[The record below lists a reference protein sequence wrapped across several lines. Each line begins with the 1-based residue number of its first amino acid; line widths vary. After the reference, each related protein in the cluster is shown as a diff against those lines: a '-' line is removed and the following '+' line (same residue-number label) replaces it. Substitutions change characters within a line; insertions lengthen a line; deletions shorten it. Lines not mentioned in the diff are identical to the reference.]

1 MNCFPEQDGS
11 VIVRDDLDALLQA
24 LPEDIRDPLA
34 SHPRRAELLE
44 VVLDLGRRPE
54 ARFLGSCG
62 GEYLREAP
70 ITKEDLLHAERALG
84 DFGGDN
90 RAGVEGTLHRI
101 SAIRNR
107 RGAVVGLT
115 CRVGRAVTGHID
127 MIRDILT
134 IPNSILFLGR
144 PGVGKTTVIRE
155 MARVLSD
162 ELHKRVVIV
171 DTSNEIGGDGDV
183 PHPAIGGA
191 RRMQVPD
198 PSQQHR
204 VMIEAVE
211 NHMPEIVIVDEIGTE
226 AEALACRTIAERGV
240 QLIGTAHGQLLEN
253 LMKNPTLS
261 DLVGGICSVTLGDEE
276 ARSRGT
282 QKSVLERKAPPTF
295 PLVIEMRDRAMWV
308 AHWVEDSVDCL
319 LSGKIPIVQIRRRD
333 LDSKKVIVEECRYDT
348 AEERAADILASTSS
362 SSWGII
368 PPTPSNQGQNNASG
382 SPAVADGITTS
393 VFDSMFGYGSGSFG
407 SSFNA
412 AETSRNDDPY
422 AWAARLRDIP
432 EEDALAELAAMGY
445 TDGSSRRGEKFSFA
459 NGTGSSSSKQKKS
472 RRSNSVG
479 RAMAPRRRR

>member
-1 MNCFPEQDGS
+1 M
-11 VIVRDDLDALLQA
+11 IVRDDLDALLQV
-24 LPEDIRDPLA
+24 LPADIRTPLS
-34 SHPRRAELLE
+34 SHPQRAELLE

-54 ARFLGSCG
+54 ARFLGGRG
-62 GEYLREAP
+62 GEFLRDAV
-70 ITKEDLLHAERALG
+70 ITKEDLAHAESALG

-127 MIRDILT
+127 MIRDILD

-276 ARSRGT
+276 ARARGT

-295 PLVIEMRDRAMWV
+295 PLVIEMRERAMWV
-308 AHWVEDSVDCL
+308 GHWVEDSVDCL
-319 LSGKIPIVQIRRRD
+319 LTGKTPIVQVRRRD
-333 LDSKKVIVEECRYDT
+333 AASKKVMIEECRYDT
-348 AEERAADILASTSS
+348 AEEREAGGLNGNASP
-362 SSWGII
+362 
-368 PPTPSNQGQNNASG
+368 PPTPGATPRALGNNG
-382 SPAVADGITTS
+382 TIADGINNS
-393 VFDSMFGYGSGSFG
+393 VFDSMFGYSAGGFG
-407 SSFNA
+407 SSFGA
-412 AETSRNDDPY
+412 QDKSDDPY
-422 AWAARLRDIP
+422 GWAARLRDIP
-432 EEDALAELAAMGY
+432 EEEALAELASMGC
-445 TDGSSRRGEKFSFA
+445 TDSGSGRRGDQRFSFA
-459 NGTGSSSSKQKKS
+459 NGTGSSGKKKKS
-472 RRSNSVG
+472 RSNSVG